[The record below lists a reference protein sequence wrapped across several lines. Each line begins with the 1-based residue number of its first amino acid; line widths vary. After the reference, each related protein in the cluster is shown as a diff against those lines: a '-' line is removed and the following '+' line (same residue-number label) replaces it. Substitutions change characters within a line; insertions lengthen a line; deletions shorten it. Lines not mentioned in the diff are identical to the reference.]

1 DTVTGVTNTDTE
13 QLTLSATTPAVV
25 SLTEKAGEPKL
36 PNFKAIREAKKKE
49 VSVVSPADLGLAA
62 GPDAAYVRDVMVS
75 AADRPPR
82 EAGHNVP
89 AHTAAPQLVDFL
101 ATRHF
106 I

>member
-1 DTVTGVTNTDTE
+1 M
-13 QLTLSATTPAVV
+13 SATTPAVV

-49 VSVVSPADLGLAA
+49 ISVVSPADLGLAA
-62 GPDAAYVRDVMVS
+62 GPDAAYVRNVMVS
-75 AADRPPR
+75 AAERPPR
-82 EAGHNVP
+82 AAGQKVSGD
-89 AHTAAPQLVDFL
+89 TAATQLVDFL